1 MYLKKNTSFLIF
13 SKMLEKDEILL
24 YTFVINFK
32 KFITKVLEG
41 IMTEIEK
48 LLVGEYYNT
57 RDSELLQMH
66 SRAIEILKKFNNSDR
81 EQSNEILKELLGAV
95 GDGVWVEKPFFC
107 DYGKHISIGEN
118 SFINYNCTLLDCNKI
133 TIGKNVLIG
142 PGTGIYTA
150 SHPIDYKDR
159 LNKITNNEAPY
170 KTYALPVVVGDNV
183 WIGGNVSIL
192 PGVIIGDNCVIGAG
206 SVVTKS
212 IPENSVAV
220 GNPCKVIKNICE
232 K

>member
-1 MYLKKNTSFLIF
+1 
-13 SKMLEKDEILL
+13 
-24 YTFVINFK
+24 
-32 KFITKVLEG
+32 
-41 IMTEIEK
+41 MTEIEK

>member
-66 SRAIEILKKFNNSDR
+66 SRAIEILKKFNNSDT